1 MSYTH
6 DRDQFISLGAKE
18 GLSLDTCRK
27 LLRYATTLQRL
38 QEAQC
43 NGDYPYNGDRDKHAH
58 GNGPIPG
65 GKQSWYESYYTQC
78 PKCEAS
84 GVARSAMRT
93 SNFLFGCSSCSA
105 PIAADVPALL
115 DADCNCGGTATAKK
129 HKKVRVCP
137 DCRTQELVQATLACV
152 ASGCAC
158 GTEDKFKAHFN
169 GDPRGAVL
177 VLETPGHPWS
187 EDGRGRGLYVPAR

>member
-6 DRDQFISLGAKE
+6 ERDQFISSGTRE
-18 GLSLDTCRK
+18 GLSLDTCRQ
-27 LLRYATTLQRL
+27 LLRYATTLHRL

-43 NGDYPYNGDRDKHAH
+43 NGDWPYNGDRDRPLAGDSLGAYMTVSRERWDKR
-58 GNGPIPG
+58 
-65 GKQSWYESYYTQC
+65 YTQC

-84 GVARSAMRT
+84 GVAKSAMR
-93 SNFLFGCSSCSA
+93 FSSTL
-105 PIAADVPALL
+105 PKFPAY
-115 DADCNCGGTATAKK
+115 K
-129 HKKVRVCP
+129 VCP
-137 DCRTQELVQATLACV
+137 DCRTQELVQALLQEHSKPQCV
-152 ASGCAC
+152 VYHPLGHKAGEQCQR
-158 GTEDKFKAHFN
+158 EVKAHFN

>member
-84 GVARSAMRT
+84 GVVKSVMRAGDKAKGRLRGQSAQP
-93 SNFLFGCSSCSA
+93 N
-105 PIAADVPALL
+105 D
-115 DADCNCGGTATAKK
+115 K
-129 HKKVRVCP
+129 VCP
-137 DCRTQELVQATLACV
+137 DCRCQELVQATLACV